1 MTDCLTSLIKNK
13 QFVQQ
18 ENILIVLPQLFKIPL
33 IHFSFG
39 IMEYAIATCFIT
51 TFEVF
56 TQGNFKKNYFYTYL
70 KQSELYFLI
79 FILLQ
84 KTASMIGL
92 HITETFMINKI

>member
-1 MTDCLTSLIKNK
+1 MKWRRCILDINRHTNSDILLFLQKWLTDCLTSLIKNK

-18 ENILIVLPQLFKIPL
+18 ENILIVLPQLSKILL

-56 TQGNFKKNYFYTYL
+56 TQGNIKKNYFYTYL
-70 KQSELYFLI
+70 KQSELYF
-79 FILLQ
+79 
-84 KTASMIGL
+84 
-92 HITETFMINKI
+92 